1 MFRHFVMGMENRGCG
16 PRGPWAG
23 RGEGRESHFGPPRG
37 FGEGRGFGRHGGFGP
52 GGGRE
57 RMFDSGVMRLVI
69 LQQLAEEPS
78 YGYQL
83 IKTLEERMAGGYRP
97 SAGVIYPTLTM
108 LEEQG
113 LTVATTNEAGKKVY
127 SVTDEGRA
135 FLDENKERLAE
146 IQSLMK
152 AAGRGFKRGRSP
164 QIMDAFMKLRAA
176 VGAKASREGMTAE
189 QLKKI
194 AEAITQAAKT
204 IDEL

>member
-1 MFRHFVMGMENRGCG
+1 MFRHFAMHTEERG
-16 PRGPWAG
+16 PRSQWGA
-23 RGEGRESHFGPPRG
+23 RCEGREAHFGPPRG
-37 FGEGRGFGRHGGFGP
+37 FGGERGFGRHGGFGP

-57 RMFDSGVMRLVI
+57 RMFDGGVMRLVI

-127 SVTDEGRA
+127 SVTGEGRT

-146 IQSLMK
+146 IKSLMT
-152 AAGRGFKRGRSP
+152 AAERGFKRGRSP
-164 QIMDAFMKLRAA
+164 QIMEAFMKLRAA
-176 VGAKASREGMTAE
+176 VGAKASREGITSE
-189 QLKKI
+189 QVKKI
-194 AEAITQAAKT
+194 AETITQAAKT

>member
-1 MFRHFVMGMENRGCG
+1 MFRHYVMSMQDRGCG
-16 PRGPWAG
+16 PRGPWSG
-23 RGEGRESHFGPPRG
+23 RGEGHEAHFGPPRG
-37 FGEGRGFGRHGGFGP
+37 FGGERGFGRHGFGP

-57 RMFDSGVMRLVI
+57 RLFDNGVMRLVI
-69 LQQLAEEPS
+69 LQQLADEPS

-97 SAGVIYPTLTM
+97 SPGVIYPTLTM

-113 LTVATTNEAGKKVY
+113 LTVAVANEAGKKVY

-135 FLDENKERLAE
+135 YLSENKERLAQ

-152 AAGRGFKRGRSP
+152 EAGRGFKRGRAP
-164 QIMDAFMKLRAA
+164 QIMEAFMKLRAA
-176 VGAKASREGMTAE
+176 VGAKANRDTMTAE
-189 QLKKI
+189 QVKKI
-194 AEAITQAAKT
+194 ADAIAQAAKT